1 MKRFNFKAQ
10 LKGMNLE
17 QLNSLKETHLDWML
31 NFLAI
36 PTEQAQ
42 KEADKQHR
50 YIGYID
56 QAISKLN

>member
-1 MKRFNFKAQ
+1 
-10 LKGMNLE
+10 MNLE